1 MTDRTAS
8 HIVVR
13 AGDVAVNEQGLQTRT
28 APNPGAALKVLE
40 AGIDAGRLTTVFG
53 RCRVEYDGR
62 AASSLDWGNR
72 LVVLKPDGTVL
83 VHTDSGQ
90 QPVNWQPPG
99 CTHDGHLVDDRL
111 HVESVRSSPDERL
124 LVVFDSVDQ
133 IVTYDGSGE
142 RDVTVTGT
150 EEDLRERILDSPDLV
165 EPGFEPRATE
175 RDTSAGAI
183 DIFGTDTEDN
193 AIAVELK
200 RRRVGPDAVS
210 QLNRYVEA
218 LGSEL
223 HAERTVRGIL
233 VAPSVTDRAEDLLE
247 RRGLEFVSLSPDP
260 E

>member
-1 MTDRTAS
+1 MT
-8 HIVVR
+8 
-13 AGDVAVNEQGLQTRT
+13 EQGLQAKT
-28 APNPGAALKVLE
+28 APTAAAALEVLE
-40 AGIDAGRLTTVFG
+40 AGIQAERLTTMFG

-90 QPVNWQPPG
+90 KPVNWQPPG
-99 CTHDGHLVDDRL
+99 CTHDGYIVEDRL
-111 HVESVRSSPDERL
+111 HVESVRSNPEEQL
-124 LVVFDSVDQ
+124 LVVFETVDQ

-150 EEDLRERILDSPDLV
+150 EEDLRERILDSPDLL

-175 RDTSAGAI
+175 RDTSAGAV
-183 DIFGTDTEDN
+183 DIYGTDSDDS
-193 AIAVELK
+193 AVVVELK

-233 VAPSVTDRAEDLLE
+233 VAPSVTDRAQELLD